1 MAQAI
6 GPHFETYL
14 SVVAQVL
21 NQSSTM
27 TLTDGAFE
35 LFDYFISL
43 REGILDAWDGAI
55 LAMKQ
60 GKCKYGNHRF
70 WWILM
75 AVSRCF
81 ESLRRVD
88 FQIHPSGRSRPE
100 SK

>member
-6 GPHFETYL
+6 GPHFEKYL

-27 TLTDGAFE
+27 SLTDGAFDM
-35 LFDYFISL
+35 FDYFISL

-60 GKCKYGNHRF
+60 GKG
-70 WWILM
+70 
-75 AVSRCF
+75 
-81 ESLRRVD
+81 ESYCTSFLTLAESM
-88 FQIHPSGRSRPE
+88 QPICCGLTSIPSS
-100 SK
+100 SSFI